1 MKTHARYFFRA
12 VKRHL
17 AKRGWIWLA
26 VLLAV
31 SLFSHRFHFELN
43 LTESLPQK
51 LFLVDRG
58 DRLITR
64 GDYVAFLFSER
75 GHGRIPSAFIKEV
88 VCNPGE
94 TVVRENRKFSCGHGE
109 FALAKTHSRKGEPL
123 EASPTQTLK
132 PYEWFVR
139 GTHPDSLDS
148 RYAMFGP
155 VHENQIIGKAYPIF

>member
-12 VKRHL
+12 MKRHF
-17 AKRGWIWLA
+17 AKRGWIWLS

-31 SLFSHRFHFELN
+31 SLFSHRYHFELN
-43 LTESLPQK
+43 LTESLPQT

-58 DRLITR
+58 DRIVKR
-64 GDYVAFLFSER
+64 GDYVAFYSPR
-75 GHGRIPSAFIKEV
+75 SATEGYRLPFIKQV
-88 VCNPGE
+88 ACNPGE
-94 TVVRENRKFSCGHGE
+94 TVVQNDRRFSCGHGE
-109 FALAKTHSRKGEPL
+109 FALAKTHSRKGAPL
-123 EASPTQTLK
+123 EASPTQQLK